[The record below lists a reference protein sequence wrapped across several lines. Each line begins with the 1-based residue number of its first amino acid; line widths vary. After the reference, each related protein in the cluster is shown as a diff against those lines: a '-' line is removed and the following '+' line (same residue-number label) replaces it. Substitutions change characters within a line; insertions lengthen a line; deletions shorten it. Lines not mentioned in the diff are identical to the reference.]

1 MIWDFAPRSGYEGHG
16 AEDFLAFS
24 VIGWVLDPRGFFN
37 YILGIE
43 TPTGDSLPAVALSDE
58 NGDQI
63 GIAANPLVV
72 SLVPGG
78 TQDVNLTQVGSA
90 PISEGNAVP
99 TQISVDHTPIS
110 GANPL
115 PMTQF
120 SGGVAVPAGSLAD
133 PLRVDPTGTTPQ
145 PVSGTVEVSGT
156 PAVNLSQFGGVA
168 ASAVNPIPVQAALN
182 GSVASATNPLP
193 AQLSVSGTAATAANP
208 VPVQSSVGGAVVSTT
223 NPIPVQQYT
232 AAGVA
237 VPAGTSA
244 DPSYAFP
251 GARTDAA
258 ATVVQASRAF
268 VVGGQACDAVL
279 MRDYAAVVW
288 TILPT
293 NLGAN
298 TTLTITILSQSATF
312 VAGESL
318 ATIGKVLAD
327 PLLSSSTVAAPTF
340 ALMAYTP
347 TVSTTSVATLV
358 VNQPIKIYCTKRDL
372 YMGISVAGTAADG
385 TYTVTALRMV

>member
-1 MIWDFAPRSGYEGHG
+1 MIWARREGSGYEGRD

-43 TPTGDSLPAVALSDE
+43 TLTGDSLPAVALSDE
-58 NGDQI
+58 HGDQI

-72 SLVPGG
+72 SGALVPGG
-78 TQDVNLTQVGSA
+78 TQDVNLTQVG
-90 PISEGNAVP
+90 
-99 TQISVDHTPIS
+99 
-110 GANPL
+110 GA
-115 PMTQF
+115 
-120 SGGVAVPAGSLAD
+120 A
-133 PLRVDPTGTTPQ
+133 
-145 PVSGTVEVSGT
+145 
-156 PAVNLSQFGGVA
+156 
-168 ASAVNPIPVQAALN
+168 
-182 GSVASATNPLP
+182 ASATNPLP
-193 AQLSVSGTAATAANP
+193 AQLSVSGAAASAANP

-232 AAGVA
+232 AGGVA
-237 VPAGTSA
+237 VPAGTAA

-258 ATVVQASRAF
+258 AVEVEALKAF
-268 VVGGQACDAVL
+268 VIAGRACDAVS

-293 NLGAN
+293 ILGAN
-298 TTLTITILSQSATF
+298 TTLTITILSQSTSFASG
-312 VAGESL
+312 ASL
-318 ATIGKVLAD
+318 AAIGKVLAD
-327 PLLSSSTVAAPTF
+327 QLLSSATVATPAF
-340 ALMAYTP
+340 ALVAYTP
-347 TVSTTSVATLV
+347 TVSNTSVATLV

-385 TYTVTALRMV
+385 AYTVTALRMV

>member
-1 MIWDFAPRSGYEGHG
+1 MKDDTSQVA
-16 AEDFLAFS
+16 A
-24 VIGWVLDPRGFFN
+24 
-37 YILGIE
+37 
-43 TPTGDSLPAVALSDE
+43 AVALVDGE
-58 NGDQI
+58 GAQT
-63 GIAANPLVV
+63 GTAANPLAV
-72 SLVPGG
+72 SPSG
-78 TQDVNLTQVGSA
+78 TQDVNLAQVDGA

-110 GANPL
+110 SANPL
-115 PMTQF
+115 PMTQY
-120 SGGVAVPAGSLAD
+120 SGGTAVPAGSLAD

-156 PAVNLSQFGGVA
+156 PAVNLTQVGDVA
-168 ASAVNPIPVQAALN
+168 VSATNPVPVQASVGGA
-182 GSVASATNPLP
+182 VASATNPLP
-193 AQLSVSGTAATAANP
+193 AQLSVSGAAATAANPVPVQAALSGAVASATNPLPAQLSVANNLASATNP

-237 VPAGTSA
+237 VPAGTAA

-258 ATVVQASRAF
+258 AVEVESAKAF
-268 VVGGQACDAVL
+268 VIAGRACASVS

-293 NLGAN
+293 SLGTN
-298 TTLTITILSQSATF
+298 TTLTITILSQSAQF
-312 VAGESL
+312 NAGDAL

-327 PLLSSSTVAAPTF
+327 QLLASATVATPAF
-340 ALMAYTP
+340 GLVAYTP
-347 TVSTTSVATLV
+347 TVSNTSVATLV
-358 VNQPIKIYCTKRDL
+358 ANQPIKIYCTKRDL
-372 YMGISVAGTAADG
+372 WMGISVAGTAADG